1 MIDIL
6 IRFLENKY
14 VSLAG
19 ILGLLLG
26 FLSDA
31 LDNDIAKWIILALI
45 VILFIF
51 AIVNEY
57 RLNSKFNKEV
67 IHIPLV
73 IKIGSKLEAS
83 YVMNNL
89 IEEIERIENISNY
102 KREILRFLKVDLGSY
117 VYEFNGNINDFENL
131 MDFSRYI
138 NHEIKKLQV
147 QIGNKIKF
155 HVAYYQKP
163 AIGFLFGTIFK
174 TENISVYQNNDYE
187 NKFYKVFDINSRKY
201 KENKNGNEYYTIDRK
216 SLKDEDNNEIVV
228 VLNSSSHNVN
238 INSQKL
244 RKYKNIIKLTLNSN
258 GTIPYQI
265 DWIEHAQEIYTLLNE
280 LQTQF
285 NHIILVHAMPESLS
299 LVLGMAIE
307 NYWNLTITQFNP
319 STSDYD
325 EIYTMNQIKYF
336 S

>member
-1 MIDIL
+1 MIDTL

-26 FLSDA
+26 SLSDA
-31 LDNDIAKWIILALI
+31 LDNDITKWVIFAII

-67 IHIPLV
+67 IHIPVV
-73 IKIGSKLEAS
+73 IKISSKVEAS

-89 IEEIERIENISNY
+89 IEEIEKIKNTSSY
-102 KREILRFLKVDLGSY
+102 KRDILRFLKIDLDLFM
-117 VYEFNGNINDFENL
+117 YEFKGDIYDFDNL

-138 NHEIKKLQV
+138 NHEIKKLQT
-147 QIGNKIKF
+147 QIGNKIEF

-163 AIGFLFGTIFK
+163 AIGFLLGTIFK
-174 TENISVYQNNDYE
+174 TENISVYQNNDYQ
-187 NKFYKVFDINSRKY
+187 NRFCKVFDIGSRKY
-201 KENKNGNEYYTIDRK
+201 KEKITVNKHYMIDK
-216 SLKDEDNNEIVV
+216 SMVNNENDDEILVV
-228 VLNSSSHNVN
+228 INSASHNVN
-238 INSQKL
+238 LNSQNLK
-244 RKYKNIIKLTLNSN
+244 KYKNIIIVTLNSN
-258 GTIPYQI
+258 GTIPYEI
-265 DWIEHAQEIYTLLNE
+265 DWVEHSQEIYTLLNE
-280 LQTQF
+280 LQTKYK
-285 NHIILVHAMPESLS
+285 HIVLAHAMPEALS

-307 NYWNLTITQFNP
+307 NYWNLTITQYNP
-319 STSDYD
+319 KTSDYD
-325 EIYTMNQIKYF
+325 EMYTMNQIKYF

>member
-6 IRFLENKY
+6 MRFLENKY

-19 ILGLLLG
+19 IIGLLLG

-31 LDNDIAKWIILALI
+31 LDNDIAKWIIFAII

-57 RLNSKFNKEV
+57 RLNSKFKEV
-67 IHIPLV
+67 IHIPVV
-73 IKIGSKLEAS
+73 IKIGSKVEAS

-89 IEEIERIENISNY
+89 IEEIEKIENTNSY
-102 KREILRFLKVDLGSY
+102 KRDILRFLKIDLDSFI
-117 VYEFNGNINDFENL
+117 YEFKGDIYDFDNL

-147 QIGNKIKF
+147 QIGNKIEF

-163 AIGFLFGTIFK
+163 AIGFLLGTIFK
-174 TENISVYQNNDYE
+174 TENISVYQNNDYK
-187 NKFYKVFDINSRKY
+187 NTFLKVFDISSRTY
-201 KENKNGNEYYTIDRK
+201 KENKPNNEFYTIDR
-216 SLKDEDNNEIVV
+216 SYMTDESDEILV

-238 INSQKL
+238 INSDKL
-244 RKYKNIIKLTLNSN
+244 KKYSNFVKLTLNSN
-258 GTIPYQI
+258 GTIPYEI
-265 DWIEHAQEIYTLLNE
+265 DWVEHSQEIYTLLNE
-280 LQTQF
+280 LQIKYK
-285 NHIILVHAMPESLS
+285 HIVLAHAMPESLS

-307 NYWNLTITQFNP
+307 NYWNLTITQYNP
-319 STSDYD
+319 KTSDYD
-325 EIYTMNQIKYF
+325 EMYTMNQVKYF

>member
-1 MIDIL
+1 MIEML
-6 IRFLENKY
+6 MRFLENKY

-19 ILGLLLG
+19 IIGLLLG

-31 LDNDIAKWIILALI
+31 LDNDIAKWIIFAII

-67 IHIPLV
+67 IHIPVV
-73 IKIGSKLEAS
+73 IKINSKVEAS

-89 IEEIERIENISNY
+89 IEEIEKIENTSSY
-102 KREILRFLKVDLGSY
+102 KRDILRFLKIDLDSFI
-117 VYEFNGNINDFENL
+117 YEFKGDIYDFDNL

-147 QIGNKIKF
+147 QIGNKIEF

-163 AIGFLFGTIFK
+163 AIGFLLGTIFK
-174 TENISVYQNNDYE
+174 TENISVYQNNDYK
-187 NKFYKVFDINSRKY
+187 NTFFKVFDINSRKY
-201 KENKNGNEYYTIDRK
+201 KENKPNNEFYTIDR
-216 SLKDEDNNEIVV
+216 SNMTDESNEILV

-238 INSQKL
+238 VNSDKL
-244 RKYKNIIKLTLNSN
+244 KQYSNFVKLTLNSN
-258 GTIPYQI
+258 GTIPYEI
-265 DWIEHAQEIYTLLNE
+265 DWVEHSQEIYTLLNE
-280 LQTQF
+280 LQIKYK
-285 NHIILVHAMPESLS
+285 HIVLAHAMPESLS

-307 NYWNLTITQFNP
+307 NYWNLTITQYNP
-319 STSDYD
+319 KTSDYD
-325 EIYTMNQIKYF
+325 EMYTMNQIKYF

>member
-1 MIDIL
+1 MIDTI

-26 FLSDA
+26 SLSDA
-31 LDNDIAKWIILALI
+31 LDNDIAKWIIFAI
-45 VILFIF
+45 IIILFIF

-73 IKIGSKLEAS
+73 IKIGSKVEAS

-89 IEEIERIENISNY
+89 IKEIEKIENTNSY
-102 KREILRFLKVDLGSY
+102 KRDILRFLKIDLDSFI
-117 VYEFNGNINDFENL
+117 YEFKGDIYDFDNL

-147 QIGNKIKF
+147 QIGNKIEF

-163 AIGFLFGTIFK
+163 AIGFLLGTIFK
-174 TENISVYQNNDYE
+174 TENISVYQNNDYK
-187 NKFYKVFDINSRKY
+187 NTFFKVFDINSRKY
-201 KENKNGNEYYTIDRK
+201 KENKPNNEFYTIDR
-216 SLKDEDNNEIVV
+216 SYMTDESNEILV

-238 INSQKL
+238 VNSDKL
-244 RKYKNIIKLTLNSN
+244 KQYSNFVKLTLNSN
-258 GTIPYQI
+258 GTIPYEI
-265 DWIEHAQEIYTLLNE
+265 DWVEHSQEIYTLLNE
-280 LQTQF
+280 LQTKYK
-285 NHIILVHAMPESLS
+285 HIVLAHAMPESLS

-307 NYWNLTITQFNP
+307 NYWNLTITQYNP
-319 STSDYD
+319 KTRDYD
-325 EIYTMNQIKYF
+325 EMYTMNQIKYF

>member
-6 IRFLENKY
+6 MRFLGNKY

-19 ILGLLLG
+19 IIGLLLG

-31 LDNDIAKWIILALI
+31 LDNDITKWIIFAII

-67 IHIPLV
+67 IHIPVV
-73 IKIGSKLEAS
+73 IKIGSKVEAS

-89 IEEIERIENISNY
+89 IEEIEKIENTNSY
-102 KREILRFLKVDLGSY
+102 KRDILRFLKIDLDSFI
-117 VYEFNGNINDFENL
+117 YEFKGDIYDFDNL

-147 QIGNKIKF
+147 QIGNKIEF

-163 AIGFLFGTIFK
+163 AIGFLLGTIFK
-174 TENISVYQNNDYE
+174 TENISVYQNNDYK
-187 NKFYKVFDINSRKY
+187 NTFFKVFDINSRKY
-201 KENKNGNEYYTIDRK
+201 KENKPNNELYTIDR
-216 SLKDEDNNEIVV
+216 SYMTDESNEILV

-238 INSQKL
+238 INSDKL
-244 RKYKNIIKLTLNSN
+244 KKYSNFVKLTLNSN
-258 GTIPYQI
+258 GTIPYEI
-265 DWIEHAQEIYTLLNE
+265 DWVEHSQEIYTLLNE
-280 LQTQF
+280 LQIKYK
-285 NHIILVHAMPESLS
+285 HIVLAHAMPESLS

-307 NYWNLTITQFNP
+307 NYWNLTITQYNP
-319 STSDYD
+319 KTSDYD
-325 EIYTMNQIKYF
+325 ELYTMNQIKYF

>member
-1 MIDIL
+1 MIEIL
-6 IRFLENKY
+6 MRFLENKY

-19 ILGLLLG
+19 IIGLLLG

-31 LDNDIAKWIILALI
+31 LDNDIAKWIIFAII

-51 AIVNEY
+51 AMVNEY

-67 IHIPLV
+67 IHIPVV
-73 IKIGSKLEAS
+73 IKIGSKVEAS

-89 IEEIERIENISNY
+89 IEEIEKIENTSSY
-102 KREILRFLKVDLGSY
+102 KRDILRFLKIDLDSFI
-117 VYEFNGNINDFENL
+117 YEFKGDIYDFDNL

-147 QIGNKIKF
+147 QIGNKIEF

-163 AIGFLFGTIFK
+163 SIGFLLGTIFK
-174 TENISVYQNNDYE
+174 TENISVYQNNDYK
-187 NKFYKVFDINSRKY
+187 NTFFKVFDINSRKY
-201 KENKNGNEYYTIDRK
+201 KENKPNNEFYTIDR
-216 SLKDEDNNEIVV
+216 SYMTDESNEILV

-238 INSQKL
+238 VNSDKL
-244 RKYKNIIKLTLNSN
+244 KQYSNFVKLTLNSN
-258 GTIPYQI
+258 GTIPYEI
-265 DWIEHAQEIYTLLNE
+265 DWVEHSQEIYTLLNE
-280 LQTQF
+280 LQIKYK
-285 NHIILVHAMPESLS
+285 HIVLAHAMPESLS

-307 NYWNLTITQFNP
+307 NYWNLTITQYNP
-319 STSDYD
+319 KTSDYD
-325 EIYTMNQIKYF
+325 EMYTMNQIKYF

>member
-1 MIDIL
+1 MIDTL

-14 VSLAG
+14 VSLSG
-19 ILGLLLG
+19 IIGLILG

-31 LDNDIAKWIILALI
+31 LDNDIAKWVIFAFIS
-45 VILFIF
+45 ILFIF

-67 IHIPLV
+67 IHIPVV
-73 IKIGSKLEAS
+73 IKIGSKVEPS

-89 IEEIERIENISNY
+89 IEEIEKIENTSSY
-102 KREILRFLKVDLGSY
+102 KRDILRFLKIDLDSFI
-117 VYEFNGNINDFENL
+117 YEFKGDIYDFDNL

-147 QIGNKIKF
+147 QIGNKIEF

-163 AIGFLFGTIFK
+163 AMGFLLGTIFK
-174 TENISVYQNNDYE
+174 TENISVYQNNDYK
-187 NKFYKVFDINSRKY
+187 NTFFKVFDINSRKY
-201 KENKNGNEYYTIDRK
+201 KENKLNNEFYTIDR
-216 SLKDEDNNEIVV
+216 SYMTDESDEILV

-238 INSQKL
+238 INSDKL
-244 RKYKNIIKLTLNSN
+244 KNYSNFVKLTLNSN
-258 GTIPYQI
+258 GTIPYEI
-265 DWIEHAQEIYTLLNE
+265 DWVEHSQEIYTLLNE
-280 LQTQF
+280 LQIKYK
-285 NHIILVHAMPESLS
+285 HIVLVHAMPESLS

-307 NYWNLTITQFNP
+307 NYWNLTITQYNP
-319 STSDYD
+319 KTSDYD
-325 EIYTMNQIKYF
+325 EMYTMNQIKYF

>member
-1 MIDIL
+1 MIDIV

-19 ILGLLLG
+19 IFGLLLG

-31 LDNDIAKWIILALI
+31 LDNDIAKWVIFAII

-57 RLNSKFNKEV
+57 RLNTKFNKEV
-67 IHIPLV
+67 IHIPVV
-73 IKIGSKLEAS
+73 IKIGSKVEVS

-89 IEEIERIENISNY
+89 IEEIEKIENMSSY
-102 KREILRFLKVDLGSY
+102 KRDILRFLKIDLDSFI
-117 VYEFNGNINDFENL
+117 YEFKGDIYDFDNL

-138 NHEIKKLQV
+138 NHEIKKLQA

-174 TENISVYQNNDYE
+174 TENISVYQNNDYK
-187 NKFYKVFDINSRKY
+187 NMFCKVFDINSRKY
-201 KENKNGNEYYTIDRK
+201 KENKSDNEFYTIDR
-216 SLKDEDNNEIVV
+216 SSMTDNSDDILV

-238 INSQKL
+238 INSEKL
-244 RKYKNIIKLTLNSN
+244 KKYSNFVKLTLNSN
-258 GTIPYQI
+258 STIPYEI
-265 DWIEHAQEIYTLLNE
+265 DWIEHAQEIYSLLNE
-280 LQTQF
+280 LQVKYK
-285 NHIILVHAMPESLS
+285 HMVLAHAMPEALS
-299 LVLGMAIE
+299 LVLGMAVE
-307 NYWNLTITQFNP
+307 NYWNLTITQYN
-319 STSDYD
+319 SKTSDYD
-325 EIYTMNQIKYF
+325 EMYTMNQIKYYN
-336 S
+336 

>member
-1 MIDIL
+1 MIEIL
-6 IRFLENKY
+6 MRFLENKY

-19 ILGLLLG
+19 IIGLLLG

-31 LDNDIAKWIILALI
+31 LDNDIAKWIIFAII

-67 IHIPLV
+67 IHIPVV
-73 IKIGSKLEAS
+73 IKINSKVEAS

-89 IEEIERIENISNY
+89 IEEIEKIENTSSY
-102 KREILRFLKVDLGSY
+102 KRDILRFLKIDLDSFI
-117 VYEFNGNINDFENL
+117 YEFKGDIYDFDNV

-147 QIGNKIKF
+147 QIGNKIEF

-163 AIGFLFGTIFK
+163 AIGFLLGTIFK
-174 TENISVYQNNDYE
+174 TENISVYQNNDYK
-187 NKFYKVFDINSRKY
+187 NTFFKVFDINSRKY
-201 KENKNGNEYYTIDRK
+201 KENKPNNEFYTIDR
-216 SLKDEDNNEIVV
+216 SNMTDESNEILV

-238 INSQKL
+238 VNSDKL
-244 RKYKNIIKLTLNSN
+244 KQYSNFVKLTLNSN
-258 GTIPYQI
+258 GTIPYEI
-265 DWIEHAQEIYTLLNE
+265 DWVEHSQEIYTLLNE
-280 LQTQF
+280 LQIKYK
-285 NHIILVHAMPESLS
+285 HIVLAHAMPESLS

-307 NYWNLTITQFNP
+307 NYWNLTITQYNP
-319 STSDYD
+319 KTSDYD
-325 EIYTMNQIKYF
+325 EMYTMNQIKYF

>member
-1 MIDIL
+1 MIEIL
-6 IRFLENKY
+6 MRFLENKY

-19 ILGLLLG
+19 IIGLLLG

-31 LDNDIAKWIILALI
+31 LDNDIAKWIIFAII

-67 IHIPLV
+67 IHIPVV
-73 IKIGSKLEAS
+73 IKINSKVEAS

-89 IEEIERIENISNY
+89 IEEIEKIENTSSY
-102 KREILRFLKVDLGSY
+102 KRDILRFLKIDLDSFI
-117 VYEFNGNINDFENL
+117 YEFKGDIYDFDNL

-147 QIGNKIKF
+147 QIGNKIEF

-163 AIGFLFGTIFK
+163 AIGFLLGTIFK
-174 TENISVYQNNDYE
+174 TENISVYQNNDYK
-187 NKFYKVFDINSRKY
+187 NTFFKVFDINSRKY
-201 KENKNGNEYYTIDRK
+201 KENKPNNEFYTIDR
-216 SLKDEDNNEIVV
+216 SYMTDESNEILV

-238 INSQKL
+238 VNSDKL
-244 RKYKNIIKLTLNSN
+244 KQYSNFVKLTLNSN
-258 GTIPYQI
+258 GTIPYEI
-265 DWIEHAQEIYTLLNE
+265 DWVEHSQEIYTLLNE
-280 LQTQF
+280 LQIKYK
-285 NHIILVHAMPESLS
+285 HIVLAHAMPESLS

-307 NYWNLTITQFNP
+307 NYWNLTITQYNP
-319 STSDYD
+319 KTSDYD
-325 EIYTMNQIKYF
+325 EMYTMNQIKYF

>member
-6 IRFLENKY
+6 MRFLGNKY

-19 ILGLLLG
+19 IIGLLLG

-31 LDNDIAKWIILALI
+31 LDNDITKWIIFAII

-67 IHIPLV
+67 IHIPVV
-73 IKIGSKLEAS
+73 IKIGSKVEAS

-89 IEEIERIENISNY
+89 IEEIERMENTSSY
-102 KREILRFLKVDLGSY
+102 KRDILRFLKIDLDSFI
-117 VYEFNGNINDFENL
+117 YEFKRDIYDFDNL

-147 QIGNKIKF
+147 QIGNKIEF

-163 AIGFLFGTIFK
+163 AIGFLLGTIFK
-174 TENISVYQNNDYE
+174 TENISVYQNNDYK
-187 NKFYKVFDINSRKY
+187 NTFFKVFDINSRKY
-201 KENKNGNEYYTIDRK
+201 KENKLNNEFYTIDR
-216 SLKDEDNNEIVV
+216 SYMTDESDEILV

-238 INSQKL
+238 VNSDKL
-244 RKYKNIIKLTLNSN
+244 KKYSNYVKLTLNSN
-258 GTIPYQI
+258 GTIPYEI
-265 DWIEHAQEIYTLLNE
+265 DWVEHSQEIYTLLNE
-280 LQTQF
+280 LQIKYK
-285 NHIILVHAMPESLS
+285 HIVLAHAMPESLS

-307 NYWNLTITQFNP
+307 NYWNLTITQYNP
-319 STSDYD
+319 KTSDYD

>member
-1 MIDIL
+1 MIDTI

-26 FLSDA
+26 SLSDA
-31 LDNDIAKWIILALI
+31 LDNDIAKWIIFAII

-67 IHIPLV
+67 IHIPVV
-73 IKIGSKLEAS
+73 IKIGSKVEAS

-89 IEEIERIENISNY
+89 IEEIEKIENTSSY
-102 KREILRFLKVDLGSY
+102 KRDILRFLKIDLDSFI
-117 VYEFNGNINDFENL
+117 YEFKGDIYDFDNL

-147 QIGNKIKF
+147 QIGNKIEF

-163 AIGFLFGTIFK
+163 AIGFLLGTIFK
-174 TENISVYQNNDYE
+174 TENISVYQNNDYK
-187 NKFYKVFDINSRKY
+187 NTFFKVFDINSRKY
-201 KENKNGNEYYTIDRK
+201 KENKPNNEFYTIDR
-216 SLKDEDNNEIVV
+216 SYMTDESNEILV

-238 INSQKL
+238 VNSDKL
-244 RKYKNIIKLTLNSN
+244 KQYSNFVKLTLNSN
-258 GTIPYQI
+258 GTIPYEI
-265 DWIEHAQEIYTLLNE
+265 DWVEHSQEIYTLLNE
-280 LQTQF
+280 LQIKYK
-285 NHIILVHAMPESLS
+285 HIVLAHAMPESLS

-307 NYWNLTITQFNP
+307 NYWNLTITQYNP
-319 STSDYD
+319 KTSDYD
-325 EIYTMNQIKYF
+325 EMYTMNQIKYF

>member
-1 MIDIL
+1 MIEIL
-6 IRFLENKY
+6 MRFLENKY

-19 ILGLLLG
+19 IIGLLLG

-31 LDNDIAKWIILALI
+31 LDNDIAKWIIFAII

-51 AIVNEY
+51 AMVNEY

-67 IHIPLV
+67 IHIPVV
-73 IKIGSKLEAS
+73 IKIGSKVEAS

-89 IEEIERIENISNY
+89 IEEIEKIENTSSY
-102 KREILRFLKVDLGSY
+102 KRDILRFLKIDLDSFI
-117 VYEFNGNINDFENL
+117 YEFKGDIYDFDNL

-147 QIGNKIKF
+147 QIGNKIEF

-163 AIGFLFGTIFK
+163 SIGFLLGTIFK
-174 TENISVYQNNDYE
+174 TENISVYQNNDYK
-187 NKFYKVFDINSRKY
+187 NTFFKVFDINSRKY
-201 KENKNGNEYYTIDRK
+201 KENKLNNEFYTIDR
-216 SLKDEDNNEIVV
+216 SYMTDESDEILV

-238 INSQKL
+238 VNSDKL
-244 RKYKNIIKLTLNSN
+244 KKYSNYVKLTLNSN
-258 GTIPYQI
+258 GTIPYGI
-265 DWIEHAQEIYTLLNE
+265 DWIEHSQEIYTLLNE
-280 LQTQF
+280 LQIKYK
-285 NHIILVHAMPESLS
+285 HIVLAHAMPESLS

-307 NYWNLTITQFNP
+307 NYWNLTITQYNP
-319 STSDYD
+319 KTSDYD
-325 EIYTMNQIKYF
+325 EMYTMNQIKYF

>member
-1 MIDIL
+1 MIEIL
-6 IRFLENKY
+6 MRFLENKY

-19 ILGLLLG
+19 IIGLLLG

-31 LDNDIAKWIILALI
+31 LDNDIAKWIIFAII

-67 IHIPLV
+67 IHIPVV
-73 IKIGSKLEAS
+73 IKIGSKVEAS

-89 IEEIERIENISNY
+89 IEEIERMENTSSY
-102 KREILRFLKVDLGSY
+102 KRDILRFLKIDLDSFI
-117 VYEFNGNINDFENL
+117 YEFKRDIYDFDNL

-147 QIGNKIKF
+147 QIGNKIEF

-163 AIGFLFGTIFK
+163 SIGFLLGTIFK
-174 TENISVYQNNDYE
+174 TENISVYQNNDYK
-187 NKFYKVFDINSRKY
+187 NTFFKVFDINSRKY
-201 KENKNGNEYYTIDRK
+201 KENKLNNEFYTIDR
-216 SLKDEDNNEIVV
+216 SYMTDESDEILV

-238 INSQKL
+238 VNSDKL
-244 RKYKNIIKLTLNSN
+244 KKYSNYVKLTLNSN
-258 GTIPYQI
+258 GTIPYEI
-265 DWIEHAQEIYTLLNE
+265 DWVEHSQEIYTLLNE
-280 LQTQF
+280 LQIKYK
-285 NHIILVHAMPESLS
+285 HIVLAHAMPESLS

-307 NYWNLTITQFNP
+307 NYWNLTITQYNP
-319 STSDYD
+319 KTSDYD

>member
-1 MIDIL
+1 
-6 IRFLENKY
+6 

-26 FLSDA
+26 SLSDA
-31 LDNDIAKWIILALI
+31 LDNDITKWVIFAII
-45 VILFIF
+45 VILFIL

-67 IHIPLV
+67 IHIPVV
-73 IKIGSKLEAS
+73 IKIGSKVEAS

-89 IEEIERIENISNY
+89 IEEIEKIENTSSY
-102 KREILRFLKVDLGSY
+102 KRDILRFLKIDLDSFI
-117 VYEFNGNINDFENL
+117 YEFKGDIYDFDNL

-147 QIGNKIKF
+147 QIGNKIEF

-163 AIGFLFGTIFK
+163 AIGFLLGTIFK
-174 TENISVYQNNDYE
+174 TENISVYQNNDYK
-187 NKFYKVFDINSRKY
+187 NTFLKVFDINSRKY
-201 KENKNGNEYYTIDRK
+201 KENKLNNEFYTIDRSYMTDK
-216 SLKDEDNNEIVV
+216 SDEILV

-238 INSQKL
+238 INSDKL
-244 RKYKNIIKLTLNSN
+244 KNYSNFVKLTLNSN
-258 GTIPYQI
+258 GTIPYEI
-265 DWIEHAQEIYTLLNE
+265 DWVEHSQEIYTLLNE
-280 LQTQF
+280 LQIKYK
-285 NHIILVHAMPESLS
+285 HIVLAHAMPESLS

-307 NYWNLTITQFNP
+307 NYWNLTITQYNP
-319 STSDYD
+319 KTSDYD
-325 EIYTMNQIKYF
+325 EMYTMNQIKYF

>member
-6 IRFLENKY
+6 MRFLENKY

-19 ILGLLLG
+19 IIGLLLG

-31 LDNDIAKWIILALI
+31 LDNDIAKWIIFAII

-57 RLNSKFNKEV
+57 RLNSKFKEV
-67 IHIPLV
+67 IHIPVV
-73 IKIGSKLEAS
+73 IKIGSKVEAS

-89 IEEIERIENISNY
+89 IEEIEKIENTNSY
-102 KREILRFLKVDLGSY
+102 KRDILRFLKIDLDSFI
-117 VYEFNGNINDFENL
+117 YEFKGDIYDFDNL

-147 QIGNKIKF
+147 QIGNKIEF

-163 AIGFLFGTIFK
+163 AIGFLLGTIFK
-174 TENISVYQNNDYE
+174 TENISVYQNNDYK
-187 NKFYKVFDINSRKY
+187 NTFLKVFDISSRTY
-201 KENKNGNEYYTIDRK
+201 KENKPNNEFYTIDR
-216 SLKDEDNNEIVV
+216 SYMTDESDEILV
-228 VLNSSSHNVN
+228 VLNSYSHNVN
-238 INSQKL
+238 INSDKL
-244 RKYKNIIKLTLNSN
+244 KKYSNFVKLTLNSN
-258 GTIPYQI
+258 GTIPYEI
-265 DWIEHAQEIYTLLNE
+265 DWVEHSQEIYTLLNE
-280 LQTQF
+280 LQIKYK
-285 NHIILVHAMPESLS
+285 HIVLAHAMPESLS

-307 NYWNLTITQFNP
+307 NYWNLTITQYNP
-319 STSDYD
+319 KTSDYD
-325 EIYTMNQIKYF
+325 EMYTMNQVKYF

>member
-1 MIDIL
+1 MIDTL

-26 FLSDA
+26 SLSDA
-31 LDNDIAKWIILALI
+31 LDNDITKWAIFAII

-67 IHIPLV
+67 IHIPVV
-73 IKIGSKLEAS
+73 IKIGSKVEAS

-89 IEEIERIENISNY
+89 IEEIEKIENTSSY
-102 KREILRFLKVDLGSY
+102 KRDILRFLKIDLDSFM
-117 VYEFNGNINDFENL
+117 YEFKGDIYDFDNL

-147 QIGNKIKF
+147 QIGNKIEF

-163 AIGFLFGTIFK
+163 AIGFLLGTIFK
-174 TENISVYQNNDYE
+174 TENISVYQNNDYK
-187 NKFYKVFDINSRKY
+187 NTFFKVFDINSRKY
-201 KENKNGNEYYTIDRK
+201 KENKPNNEFYTIDR
-216 SLKDEDNNEIVV
+216 SYMTDESDEILV

-238 INSQKL
+238 INSDKL
-244 RKYKNIIKLTLNSN
+244 KKYSNFVKLTLNSN
-258 GTIPYQI
+258 GTIPYEI
-265 DWIEHAQEIYTLLNE
+265 DWVEHSQEIYTLLNE
-280 LQTQF
+280 LQIKYK
-285 NHIILVHAMPESLS
+285 HIVLAHAMPESLS

-307 NYWNLTITQFNP
+307 NYWNLTITQYNP
-319 STSDYD
+319 KTSDYD
-325 EIYTMNQIKYF
+325 EMYTMNQIKYF

>member
-1 MIDIL
+1 MIEIL
-6 IRFLENKY
+6 MRFLENKY

-19 ILGLLLG
+19 IIGLLLG

-31 LDNDIAKWIILALI
+31 LDNDIAKWIIFAII

-67 IHIPLV
+67 IHIPVV
-73 IKIGSKLEAS
+73 IKIGSKVEAS

-89 IEEIERIENISNY
+89 IEEIEKIENTSSY
-102 KREILRFLKVDLGSY
+102 KRDILRFLKIDLDSFI
-117 VYEFNGNINDFENL
+117 YEFKGDIYDFDNL

-147 QIGNKIKF
+147 QIGNKIEF

-163 AIGFLFGTIFK
+163 SIGFLLGTIFK
-174 TENISVYQNNDYE
+174 TENISVYQNNDYK
-187 NKFYKVFDINSRKY
+187 NTFFKVFDINSRKY
-201 KENKNGNEYYTIDRK
+201 KENKPNNEFYTIDR
-216 SLKDEDNNEIVV
+216 SYMTDESDEILV

-238 INSQKL
+238 VNSDKL
-244 RKYKNIIKLTLNSN
+244 KKYSNYVKLTLNSN
-258 GTIPYQI
+258 GTIPYGI
-265 DWIEHAQEIYTLLNE
+265 DWIEHSQEIYTLLNE
-280 LQTQF
+280 LQIKYK
-285 NHIILVHAMPESLS
+285 HIVLAHAMPESLS

-307 NYWNLTITQFNP
+307 NYWNLTITQYNP
-319 STSDYD
+319 KTSDYD
-325 EIYTMNQIKYF
+325 EMYTMNQIKYF

>member
-1 MIDIL
+1 MIDTI

-26 FLSDA
+26 SLSDA
-31 LDNDIAKWIILALI
+31 LDNDIAKWIIFAI
-45 VILFIF
+45 IIILFIF

-67 IHIPLV
+67 IHIPVV
-73 IKIGSKLEAS
+73 IKIGSKVEAS

-89 IEEIERIENISNY
+89 IKEIEKIENTNSY
-102 KREILRFLKVDLGSY
+102 KRDILRFLKIDLDSFI
-117 VYEFNGNINDFENL
+117 YEFKGDIYDFDNL

-147 QIGNKIKF
+147 QIGNKIEF

-163 AIGFLFGTIFK
+163 AIGFLLGTIFK
-174 TENISVYQNNDYE
+174 TENISVYQNNDYK
-187 NKFYKVFDINSRKY
+187 NTFFKVFDINSRKY
-201 KENKNGNEYYTIDRK
+201 KENKPNNEFYTIDR
-216 SLKDEDNNEIVV
+216 SYMTDESNEILV

-238 INSQKL
+238 VNSDKL
-244 RKYKNIIKLTLNSN
+244 KQYSNFVKLTLNSN
-258 GTIPYQI
+258 GTIPYEI
-265 DWIEHAQEIYTLLNE
+265 DWVEHSQEIYTLLNE
-280 LQTQF
+280 LQIKYK
-285 NHIILVHAMPESLS
+285 HIVLAHAMPESLS

-307 NYWNLTITQFNP
+307 NYWNLTITQYNP
-319 STSDYD
+319 KTSDYD

>member
-1 MIDIL
+1 MIEIL
-6 IRFLENKY
+6 MRFLENKY
-14 VSLAG
+14 VSLAS
-19 ILGLLLG
+19 IIGLLLG

-31 LDNDIAKWIILALI
+31 LDNDIAKWIIFAII

-67 IHIPLV
+67 IHIPVV
-73 IKIGSKLEAS
+73 IKIGSKVEAS

-89 IEEIERIENISNY
+89 IEEIEKIENTSSY
-102 KREILRFLKVDLGSY
+102 KRDILRFLKIDLDSFI
-117 VYEFNGNINDFENL
+117 YEFKGDIYDFDNL

-147 QIGNKIKF
+147 QIGNKIEF

-163 AIGFLFGTIFK
+163 AIGFLLGTIFK
-174 TENISVYQNNDYE
+174 TENISVYQNNDYK
-187 NKFYKVFDINSRKY
+187 NTFFKVFDINSRKY
-201 KENKNGNEYYTIDRK
+201 KENKPNNEFYTIDR
-216 SLKDEDNNEIVV
+216 SYMTDESNEILV

-238 INSQKL
+238 VNSDKL
-244 RKYKNIIKLTLNSN
+244 KQYSNFVKLTLNSN
-258 GTIPYQI
+258 GTIPYEI
-265 DWIEHAQEIYTLLNE
+265 DWVEHSQEIYTLLNE
-280 LQTQF
+280 LQIKYK
-285 NHIILVHAMPESLS
+285 HIVLAHAMPESLS

-307 NYWNLTITQFNP
+307 NYWNLTITQYNP
-319 STSDYD
+319 KTSDYD
-325 EIYTMNQIKYF
+325 EMYTMNQIKYF

>member
-6 IRFLENKY
+6 MRFLGNKY

-19 ILGLLLG
+19 IIGLLLG
-26 FLSDA
+26 VLSDA
-31 LDNDIAKWIILALI
+31 LDNDIAKWIIFAII

-67 IHIPLV
+67 IHIPVV
-73 IKIGSKLEAS
+73 IKIGSKVEAS

-89 IEEIERIENISNY
+89 IEEIERMENTSSY
-102 KREILRFLKVDLGSY
+102 KRDILRFLKIDLDSFI
-117 VYEFNGNINDFENL
+117 YEFKGDIYDFDNL

-147 QIGNKIKF
+147 QIGNKIEF

-163 AIGFLFGTIFK
+163 SIGFLLGTIFK
-174 TENISVYQNNDYE
+174 TENISVYQNNDYK
-187 NKFYKVFDINSRKY
+187 NTFFKVFDINSRKY
-201 KENKNGNEYYTIDRK
+201 KENKLNNEFYTIDR
-216 SLKDEDNNEIVV
+216 SYMTDESDEILV

-238 INSQKL
+238 VNSDKL
-244 RKYKNIIKLTLNSN
+244 KKYSNYVKLTLNSN
-258 GTIPYQI
+258 GTIPYEI
-265 DWIEHAQEIYTLLNE
+265 DWVEHSQEIYTLLNE
-280 LQTQF
+280 LQIKYK
-285 NHIILVHAMPESLS
+285 HIVLAHAMPESLS

-307 NYWNLTITQFNP
+307 NYWNLTITQYNP
-319 STSDYD
+319 KTSDYD

>member
-1 MIDIL
+1 MIDTI

-26 FLSDA
+26 SLSDA
-31 LDNDIAKWIILALI
+31 LDNDIAKWIIFAII

-67 IHIPLV
+67 IHIPVV
-73 IKIGSKLEAS
+73 IKIGSKVEAS

-89 IEEIERIENISNY
+89 IEEIEKIENTSSY
-102 KREILRFLKVDLGSY
+102 KRDILRFLKIDLDSFI
-117 VYEFNGNINDFENL
+117 YEFKGDIYDFDNL

-147 QIGNKIKF
+147 QIGNKIEF

-163 AIGFLFGTIFK
+163 AIGFLLGTIFK
-174 TENISVYQNNDYE
+174 TENISVYQNNDYK
-187 NKFYKVFDINSRKY
+187 NTFFKVFDINSRKY
-201 KENKNGNEYYTIDRK
+201 KENKPNNEFYTIDR
-216 SLKDEDNNEIVV
+216 SYMTDESNEILV

-238 INSQKL
+238 VNSDKL
-244 RKYKNIIKLTLNSN
+244 KQYSNFVKLTLNSN
-258 GTIPYQI
+258 GTIPYEI
-265 DWIEHAQEIYTLLNE
+265 DWVEHSQEIYTLLNE
-280 LQTQF
+280 LQIKYK
-285 NHIILVHAMPESLS
+285 HIVLAHAMPESLS

-307 NYWNLTITQFNP
+307 NYWNLTITQYNP
-319 STSDYD
+319 KTSDYD

>member
-1 MIDIL
+1 MIDTI

-26 FLSDA
+26 SLSDA
-31 LDNDIAKWIILALI
+31 LDNDIAKWIIFAII

-67 IHIPLV
+67 IHIPVV
-73 IKIGSKLEAS
+73 IKIGSKVEAS

-89 IEEIERIENISNY
+89 IEEIEKIENTSSY
-102 KREILRFLKVDLGSY
+102 KRDILRFLKIDLDSFI
-117 VYEFNGNINDFENL
+117 YEFKGDIYDFDNL

-147 QIGNKIKF
+147 QIGNKIEF

-163 AIGFLFGTIFK
+163 SIGFLLGTIFK
-174 TENISVYQNNDYE
+174 TENISVYQNNDYK
-187 NKFYKVFDINSRKY
+187 NTFFKVFDINSRKY
-201 KENKNGNEYYTIDRK
+201 KENKLNNEFYTIDR
-216 SLKDEDNNEIVV
+216 SYMTDESDEILV

-238 INSQKL
+238 VNSDKL
-244 RKYKNIIKLTLNSN
+244 KKYSNYVKLTLNSN
-258 GTIPYQI
+258 GTIPYGI
-265 DWIEHAQEIYTLLNE
+265 DWIEHSQEIYTLLNE
-280 LQTQF
+280 LQIKYK
-285 NHIILVHAMPESLS
+285 HIVLAHAMPESLS

-307 NYWNLTITQFNP
+307 NYWNLTITQYNP
-319 STSDYD
+319 KTSDYD

>member
-1 MIDIL
+1 M
-6 IRFLENKY
+6 
-14 VSLAG
+14 SLAG

-26 FLSDA
+26 SLSDA
-31 LDNDIAKWIILALI
+31 LDNDIAKWIIFAII

-67 IHIPLV
+67 IHIPVV
-73 IKIGSKLEAS
+73 IKIGSKVEAS

-89 IEEIERIENISNY
+89 IEEIEKIENTSSY
-102 KREILRFLKVDLGSY
+102 KRDILRFLKIDLDSFI
-117 VYEFNGNINDFENL
+117 YEFKGDIYDFDNL

-147 QIGNKIKF
+147 QIGNKIEF

-163 AIGFLFGTIFK
+163 AIGFLLGTIFK
-174 TENISVYQNNDYE
+174 TENISVYQNNDYK
-187 NKFYKVFDINSRKY
+187 NTFFKVFDINSRKY
-201 KENKNGNEYYTIDRK
+201 KENKPNNEFYTIDR
-216 SLKDEDNNEIVV
+216 SYMTDESNEILV

-238 INSQKL
+238 VNSDKL
-244 RKYKNIIKLTLNSN
+244 KQYSNFVKLTLNSN
-258 GTIPYQI
+258 GTIPYEI
-265 DWIEHAQEIYTLLNE
+265 DWVEHSQEIYTLLNE
-280 LQTQF
+280 LQIKYK
-285 NHIILVHAMPESLS
+285 HIVLAHAMPESLS

-307 NYWNLTITQFNP
+307 NYWNLTITQYNP
-319 STSDYD
+319 KTSDYD

>member
-1 MIDIL
+1 MIDTI

-14 VSLAG
+14 VSLTG

-26 FLSDA
+26 SLSDA
-31 LDNDIAKWIILALI
+31 LDNDIAKWIIFAI
-45 VILFIF
+45 IIILFIF

-67 IHIPLV
+67 IHIPVV
-73 IKIGSKLEAS
+73 IKIGSKVEAS

-89 IEEIERIENISNY
+89 IEEIEKIENTSSY
-102 KREILRFLKVDLGSY
+102 KRDILRFLKIDLDSFIYKFKGDIY
-117 VYEFNGNINDFENL
+117 DFDNL

-147 QIGNKIKF
+147 QIGNKIEF

-163 AIGFLFGTIFK
+163 AIGFLLGTIFK
-174 TENISVYQNNDYE
+174 TENISVYQNNDYK
-187 NKFYKVFDINSRKY
+187 NTFFKVFDINSRKY
-201 KENKNGNEYYTIDRK
+201 KENKPNNEFYTIDR
-216 SLKDEDNNEIVV
+216 SYMTDESNEILV

-238 INSQKL
+238 VNSDKL
-244 RKYKNIIKLTLNSN
+244 KQYSNFVKLTLNSN
-258 GTIPYQI
+258 GTIPYEI
-265 DWIEHAQEIYTLLNE
+265 DWVEHSQEIYTLLNE
-280 LQTQF
+280 LQIKYK
-285 NHIILVHAMPESLS
+285 HIVLAHAMPESLS

-307 NYWNLTITQFNP
+307 NYWNLTITQYNP
-319 STSDYD
+319 KTSDYD

>member
-6 IRFLENKY
+6 MRFLGNKY

-19 ILGLLLG
+19 IIGLLLG

-31 LDNDIAKWIILALI
+31 LDNDITKWIIFAII

-67 IHIPLV
+67 IHIPVV
-73 IKIGSKLEAS
+73 IKIGSKVEAS

-89 IEEIERIENISNY
+89 IEEIERMENTSSY
-102 KREILRFLKVDLGSY
+102 KRDILRFLKIDLDSFI
-117 VYEFNGNINDFENL
+117 YEFKGDIYDFDNL

-147 QIGNKIKF
+147 QIGNKIEF

-163 AIGFLFGTIFK
+163 AIGFLLGTIFK
-174 TENISVYQNNDYE
+174 TENISVYQNNDYK
-187 NKFYKVFDINSRKY
+187 NTFFKVFDINSRKY
-201 KENKNGNEYYTIDRK
+201 KENKPNNELYTIDR
-216 SLKDEDNNEIVV
+216 SYMTDESNEILV

-238 INSQKL
+238 INSDKL
-244 RKYKNIIKLTLNSN
+244 KNYSNFVKLTLNSN
-258 GTIPYQI
+258 GTIPYEI
-265 DWIEHAQEIYTLLNE
+265 DWVEHSQEIYTLLNE
-280 LQTQF
+280 LQIKYK
-285 NHIILVHAMPESLS
+285 HIVLAHAMPESLS

-307 NYWNLTITQFNP
+307 NYWNLTITQYNP
-319 STSDYD
+319 KTSDYD
-325 EIYTMNQIKYF
+325 EMYTMNQIKYF

>member
-1 MIDIL
+1 MIEIL
-6 IRFLENKY
+6 MRFLENKY
-14 VSLAG
+14 VSLTG
-19 ILGLLLG
+19 IIGLLLG

-31 LDNDIAKWIILALI
+31 LDNDIAKWIIFAII

-67 IHIPLV
+67 IHIPVV
-73 IKIGSKLEAS
+73 IKIGSKVEAS

-89 IEEIERIENISNY
+89 IEEIEKIENTSSY
-102 KREILRFLKVDLGSY
+102 KRDILRFLKIDLDSFI
-117 VYEFNGNINDFENL
+117 YEFKGDIYDFDNL

-147 QIGNKIKF
+147 QIGNKIEF

-163 AIGFLFGTIFK
+163 SIGFLLGTIFK
-174 TENISVYQNNDYE
+174 TENISVYQNNDYK
-187 NKFYKVFDINSRKY
+187 NTFFKVFDINSRKY
-201 KENKNGNEYYTIDRK
+201 KENKLNNEFYTIDR
-216 SLKDEDNNEIVV
+216 SYMTDESDEILV

-238 INSQKL
+238 VNSDKL
-244 RKYKNIIKLTLNSN
+244 KKYSNYVKLTLNSN
-258 GTIPYQI
+258 GTIPYGI
-265 DWIEHAQEIYTLLNE
+265 DWIEHSQEIYTLLNE
-280 LQTQF
+280 LQIKYK
-285 NHIILVHAMPESLS
+285 HIVLAHAMPESLS

-307 NYWNLTITQFNP
+307 NYWNLTITQYNP
-319 STSDYD
+319 KTSDYD

>member
-6 IRFLENKY
+6 MRFLENKY
-14 VSLAG
+14 VSFAG
-19 ILGLLLG
+19 IIGLLLG

-31 LDNDIAKWIILALI
+31 LDNDIAKWIIFAII
-45 VILFIF
+45 VSLFIF

-67 IHIPLV
+67 IHIPVV
-73 IKIGSKLEAS
+73 IKIGSKVEAL

-89 IEEIERIENISNY
+89 IEEIEKIENTSSY
-102 KREILRFLKVDLGSY
+102 KRDILRFLKIDLDSFI
-117 VYEFNGNINDFENL
+117 YEFKGDIYDFDNL

-147 QIGNKIKF
+147 QIGNKIEF

-163 AIGFLFGTIFK
+163 AIGFLLGTIFK
-174 TENISVYQNNDYE
+174 TENISVYQNNDYK
-187 NKFYKVFDINSRKY
+187 NTFFKVFDINSRKY
-201 KENKNGNEYYTIDRK
+201 KENKPNNEFYTIDR
-216 SLKDEDNNEIVV
+216 SYMTDESDEILV

-238 INSQKL
+238 INSDKL
-244 RKYKNIIKLTLNSN
+244 KKYSNFVKLTLNSN
-258 GTIPYQI
+258 GTIPYEI
-265 DWIEHAQEIYTLLNE
+265 DWVEHSQEIYTLLNE
-280 LQTQF
+280 LQIKYK
-285 NHIILVHAMPESLS
+285 HIVLAHAMPESLS

-307 NYWNLTITQFNP
+307 NYWNLTITQYNP
-319 STSDYD
+319 KTSDYD
-325 EIYTMNQIKYF
+325 EMYTMNQIKYF

>member
-1 MIDIL
+1 MIEIL
-6 IRFLENKY
+6 MRFLENKY
-14 VSLAG
+14 VSLTG
-19 ILGLLLG
+19 IIGLLLG

-31 LDNDIAKWIILALI
+31 LDNDIAKWIIFAII

-67 IHIPLV
+67 IHIPVV
-73 IKIGSKLEAS
+73 IKIGSKVEAS

-89 IEEIERIENISNY
+89 IEEIEKIENTSSY
-102 KREILRFLKVDLGSY
+102 KRDILRFLKIDLDSFI
-117 VYEFNGNINDFENL
+117 YEFKGDIYDFDNL

-147 QIGNKIKF
+147 QIGNKIEF

-163 AIGFLFGTIFK
+163 AIGFLLGTIFK
-174 TENISVYQNNDYE
+174 TENISVYQNNDYK
-187 NKFYKVFDINSRKY
+187 NTFFKVFDINSRKY
-201 KENKNGNEYYTIDRK
+201 KENKPNNEFYTIDR
-216 SLKDEDNNEIVV
+216 SYMTDESDEILV

-238 INSQKL
+238 INSDKL
-244 RKYKNIIKLTLNSN
+244 KKYSNFVKLTLNSN
-258 GTIPYQI
+258 GTIPYEI
-265 DWIEHAQEIYTLLNE
+265 DWVEHSQEIYTLLNE
-280 LQTQF
+280 LQIKYK
-285 NHIILVHAMPESLS
+285 HIVLAHAMPESLS

-307 NYWNLTITQFNP
+307 NYWNLTITQYNP
-319 STSDYD
+319 KTSDYD
-325 EIYTMNQIKYF
+325 EMYTMNQIKYF